1 MFSNTIMQNLIK
13 TFFKIHEQ
21 YAACTH
27 TPQNRKTS
35 KRKEMYTC
43 VIRNKNKSTKK
54 FVNKTKMFQAYDIK
68 TPNS

>member
-13 TFFKIHEQ
+13 TLFEIHEQ

-27 TPQNRKTS
+27 TSQNRKTS

-54 FVNKTKMFQAYDIK
+54 FVNKTQMFQASDIK